1 MEMNKEVIN
10 SICPSNKQEWR
21 SWLEKNHLIK
31 DYVWLIIHKKGA
43 DTPTITWSDAV
54 DEALCFGW
62 IDSVRRPIDAQKFMQ
77 YFGKRKAA
85 GTWSKINKDKIAY
98 LIGQGLMTQA
108 GFQSIEKAKQNGS
121 WTILDEVE
129 KLIIPTD
136 LEKELKNH
144 PNSMDFFLG
153 LSKSV
158 RKTMLQWI
166 VLAKRPETRQKRI
179 KEIAEQ
185 ASKNLKPKQF

>member
-1 MEMNKEVIN
+1 MNKKKIN

-21 SWLEKNHLIK
+21 SWLEKNHL
-31 DYVWLIIHKKGA
+31 DEDSVWLIIHKKSA
-43 DTPTITWSDAV
+43 ATPTITWSDAV

-62 IDSVRRPIDAQKFMQ
+62 VDSVRRPIDAEQYMQ
-77 YFGKRKAA
+77 YFGKRKAT

-98 LIGQGLMTQA
+98 LIGQGIMSEA
-108 GFQSIEKAKQNGS
+108 GFQSIERAKQNGS
-121 WTILDEVE
+121 WTILDDVE
-129 KLIIPTD
+129 KLIIPDD

-153 LSKSV
+153 LNKSV
-158 RKTMLQWI
+158 RKAMLQWI

-179 KEIAEQ
+179 KEIAEK
-185 ASKNLKPKQF
+185 ASKNLRPRQF

>member
-1 MEMNKEVIN
+1 MNKKVIN

-21 SWLEKNHLIK
+21 SWLEKNHLVE
-31 DYVWLIIHKKGA
+31 DSVWLIIHKKSA
-43 DTPTITWSDAV
+43 ATPTITWSDAV

-62 IDSVRRPIDAQKFMQ
+62 IDSVRRPIDTERYMQ

-85 GTWSKINKDKIAY
+85 STWSKINKDKIEL
-98 LIGQGLMTQA
+98 LIEQGLMSQA
-108 GFQSIEKAKQNGS
+108 GLESIEKAKLNGS

-129 KLIIPTD
+129 KLIIPND
-136 LEKELKNH
+136 LENELKNH
-144 PNSMDFFLG
+144 PNSMDFFMG

-158 RKTMLQWI
+158 RKAMLQWV

-185 ASKNLKPKQF
+185 ASKNLRPKQF